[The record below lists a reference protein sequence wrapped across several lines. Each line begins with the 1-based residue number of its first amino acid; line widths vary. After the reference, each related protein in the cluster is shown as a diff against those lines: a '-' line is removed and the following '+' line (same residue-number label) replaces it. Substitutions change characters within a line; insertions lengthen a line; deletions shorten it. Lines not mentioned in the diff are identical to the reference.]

1 MSQAALRSDGMT
13 KPALL
18 RGMAWDH
25 PRALHP
31 LEAVSAEWSNVSGN
45 RVLWDARPL
54 RDFEDQPLG
63 ELAGAYD
70 IVLMDYP
77 FTATA
82 ATSGLILPVDD
93 WVPADYLRDQAEH
106 AVGPSYD
113 SYSWNEKQWALAIDA
128 AAQVGAVRPD
138 LLQAGG
144 LRQEPESWNDVAAL
158 VRERSGA
165 PAQVA
170 IPLNPNHA
178 YCAFLSVGLAAMGPR
193 FWRKGESVERDAAL
207 AALEFLKALTP
218 DLHPLS
224 RDADPIAIS
233 DRMADSDEI
242 LFVPL
247 MFGYSNYSR
256 PGFRRQP
263 LRFGNAP
270 RGASGR
276 IGSVLGGVGM
286 ALSARSERR
295 DAAADLARMLASG
308 DVQSGLYVESDGQ
321 PGHGA
326 AWDSV
331 AANRLVDGFFF
342 ATRETMNQA
351 FLRPRVTGH
360 RRFQQE
366 AGLLIHRF
374 IWGGDPGAEECLAG
388 FDSLVEKLLGRWE
401 AEA

>member
-1 MSQAALRSDGMT
+1 MSQPALRADGMT
-13 KPALL
+13 RPALL

-25 PRALHP
+25 PRARHP
-31 LEAVSAEWSNVSGN
+31 LEAVSAEWSKVSGN

-54 RDFEDQPLG
+54 KDFEDQPLG

-82 ATSGLILPVDD
+82 ATSGLIVPVDD
-93 WVPADYLRDQAEH
+93 WVQPDYLRDQAEH

-113 SYSWNEKQWALAIDA
+113 SYAWDGRQWALAIDA
-128 AAQVGAVRPD
+128 AAQVSAVRPD
-138 LLQAGG
+138 LLEACG
-144 LRQEPESWNDVAAL
+144 LQQQPQSWNDTAGLA
-158 VRERSGA
+158 RERSSA
-165 PAQVA
+165 RAKVA

-178 YCAFLSVGLAAMGPR
+178 YCAFLSVGLAAMGPA
-193 FWRKGESVERDAAL
+193 FWRKGQSVERNAAL
-207 AALEFLKALTP
+207 AALEFLKALAP

-233 DRMADSDEI
+233 DRMADTDEI

-256 PGFRRQP
+256 PGFRRTT
-263 LRFGNAP
+263 LRFGEAP
-270 RGASGR
+270 CGASGR
-276 IGSVLGGVGM
+276 IGSVLGGVGI
-286 ALSARSERR
+286 ALSAQSERR

-308 DVQSGLYVESDGQ
+308 EIQSGLYVQSDGQ

-331 AANRLVDGFFF
+331 AANRLVDDFFF

-360 RRFQQE
+360 RRFQQG
-366 AGLLIHRF
+366 AGLLIHRC
-374 IWGGDPGAEECLAG
+374 IWGGDLGAAECLAG
-388 FDSLVEKLLGRWE
+388 FDSLVDELLGRWE
-401 AEA
+401 TAA